1 MRQTLHAVV
10 FLAAAVGVSPAAT
23 QDAPVPPANAPTVVF
38 EPAVVTAVN
47 QVILPGYAALTV
59 AASDAAKRVS
69 DLCWQA
75 DAKRLQVA
83 RDGFATLVL
92 AWSGVEMVHFGP
104 ARDDNNYER
113 LFFWPDPRGRGLQQ
127 VQALLAGEDATAA
140 SIDTLREKSV
150 AVQGLSAL
158 EYILFGTGSDTL
170 ADTGDP
176 ARSFRC
182 RYGTAIAGAIAKTAD
197 AIRDGWTGQNG
208 YAFVMR
214 EPGPDNAV
222 YRSAGEA
229 MQDLLKSCR
238 EQVQLDQ
245 QLKLAFTIGETPAKA
260 KPRMAPFWRSNLTI
274 PSIKANLGAVLELCG
289 PNGVGAILPA
299 DAAGAAK
306 ALADNLKQADDILG
320 KIENTGTPW
329 ETLATEPAT
338 HADLTTALTP
348 LAAAGDLLEHEY
360 MDAFGLVIGINSL
373 DGD

>member
-1 MRQTLHAVV
+1 VKHALHTVV
-10 FLAAAVGVSPAAT
+10 LLAAVAASPVVAQDDAAKPA
-23 QDAPVPPANAPTVVF
+23 DAATVVF
-38 EPAVVTAVN
+38 EPTVVDAVN
-47 QVILPGYAALTV
+47 RVILPGYAALTV
-59 AASDAAKRVS
+59 AASDEARRVN
-69 DLCWQA
+69 DLCRQA
-75 DAKRLQVA
+75 DTQRLQAA

-92 AWSGVEMVHFGP
+92 AWSGAEMVRFGP
-104 ARDDNNYER
+104 VRDDNNYER

-127 VQALLAGEDATAA
+127 VQALLATQDATAA
-140 SIDTLREKSV
+140 GVDRLREKSV

-158 EYILFGTGSDTL
+158 EYILFGTGSEAL
-170 ADTGDP
+170 ADTNDP

-182 RYGTAIAGAIAKTAD
+182 RYGAAIAGAIATTAD

-245 QLKLAFTIGETPAKA
+245 QLKLAFTVGETPAKA
-260 KPRMAPFWRSNLTI
+260 NPKMAPFWRSNLTI
-274 PSIKANLGAVLELCG
+274 PSIKANLAAVLELCG
-289 PNGVGAILPA
+289 ANGVGAILPA
-299 DAAGAAK
+299 DAAGAAT
-306 ALADNLKQADDILG
+306 ALADDLKKADDVLARLEQTG
-320 KIENTGTPW
+320 KPW
-329 ETLATEPAT
+329 ETLATEPAS
-338 HADLTTALTP
+338 HADLTAALTP
-348 LAAAGDLLEHEY
+348 LGAAGELLEHEY

>member
-1 MRQTLHAVV
+1 MKHALHTVV
-10 FLAAAVGVSPAAT
+10 LLAAMAASPVAARD
-23 QDAPVPPANAPTVVF
+23 DAAKPADAPTVAF
-38 EPAVVTAVN
+38 EPAVVDAVN
-47 QVILPGYAALTV
+47 RVILPGYAALTV
-59 AASDAAKRVS
+59 AASDEATRVS

-75 DAKRLQVA
+75 DTQRLQAA

-92 AWSGVEMVHFGP
+92 AWSGVEMYRFGP
-104 ARDDNNYER
+104 VRDGNNYER

-127 VQALLAGEDATAA
+127 VQALLAAQDATAA
-140 SIDTLREKSV
+140 GVDTLREKSV

-158 EYILFGTGSDTL
+158 EYILFGTGSEAL
-170 ADTGDP
+170 ADTNDP
-176 ARSFRC
+176 VRSFRC
-182 RYGTAIAGAIAKTAD
+182 RYGAAIAGAIATTAD

-208 YAFVMR
+208 YAFLMR

-245 QLKLAFTIGETPAKA
+245 QLKLAFTLGETPAKA
-260 KPRMAPFWRSNLTI
+260 NPKMAPFWRSNLTI
-274 PSIKANLGAVLELCG
+274 PSIKANLAAVLELCG

-306 ALADNLKQADDILG
+306 ALADDLKQADDILG
-320 KIENTGTPW
+320 KLENAGTPW
-329 ETLATEPAT
+329 ETLATEPAS
-338 HADLTTALTP
+338 HADLKGALTP
-348 LAAAGDLLEHEY
+348 LGAAADLLEHEY

>member
-1 MRQTLHAVV
+1 MFDTAVV
-10 FLAAAVGVSPAAT
+10 
-23 QDAPVPPANAPTVVF
+23 N
-38 EPAVVTAVN
+38 AVN

-59 AASDAAKRVS
+59 AASDEAERVS

-75 DAKRLQVA
+75 DTQRLKAA

-92 AWSGVEMVHFGP
+92 AWSGVEMYRFGP

-127 VQALLAGEDATAA
+127 VQALLAAEDATAA
-140 SIDTLREKSV
+140 SVDTLRQKSV

-158 EYILFGTGSDTL
+158 EYILFGAGSEAL
-170 ADTGDP
+170 AEKDGP
-176 ARSFRC
+176 AGSFRC
-182 RYGTAIAGAIAKTAD
+182 RYGDAIAAAIAATAD

-208 YAFVMR
+208 YAFLMR

-260 KPRMAPFWRSNLTI
+260 NPKMAPFWRSNLTI
-274 PSIKANLGAVLELCG
+274 PSIKANLAAVLELCG

-299 DAAGAAK
+299 DAAGAAGAAK

-320 KIENTGTPW
+320 KLENTGTPW
-329 ETLATEPAT
+329 ETLATEPAS
-338 HADLTTALTP
+338 HADLTAALTP
-348 LAAAGDLLEHEY
+348 LGAAGELLEHEY
-360 MDAFGLVIGINSL
+360 MDGFGLVIGINSL

>member
-1 MRQTLHAVV
+1 VKHALHTVV
-10 FLAAAVGVSPAAT
+10 LLAAVAASPVVAQDDAAKPA
-23 QDAPVPPANAPTVVF
+23 DAATVVF
-38 EPAVVTAVN
+38 EPTVVDAVN
-47 QVILPGYAALTV
+47 RVILPGYAALTV
-59 AASDAAKRVS
+59 AASDEARRVS
-69 DLCWQA
+69 DLCRQA
-75 DAKRLQVA
+75 DTQRLQAA

-92 AWSGVEMVHFGP
+92 AWSGAEMVRFGP
-104 ARDDNNYER
+104 VRDDNNYER

-127 VQALLAGEDATAA
+127 VQALLATQDATAA
-140 SIDTLREKSV
+140 GVDRLREKSV

-158 EYILFGTGSDTL
+158 EYILFGTGSEAL
-170 ADTGDP
+170 ADTNDP

-182 RYGTAIAGAIAKTAD
+182 RYGAAIAGAIATTAD

-245 QLKLAFTIGETPAKA
+245 QLKLAFTVGETPAKA
-260 KPRMAPFWRSNLTI
+260 NPKMAPFWRSNLTI
-274 PSIKANLGAVLELCG
+274 PSIKANLAAVLELCG
-289 PNGVGAILPA
+289 ANGVGAILPA
-299 DAAGAAK
+299 DAAGAAT
-306 ALADNLKQADDILG
+306 ALADDLKKADDVLARLEQTG
-320 KIENTGTPW
+320 KPW
-329 ETLATEPAT
+329 ETLATEPAS
-338 HADLTTALTP
+338 HADLTAALTP
-348 LAAAGDLLEHEY
+348 LGAAGELLEHEY